1 MKCLPAAVLAIF
13 LAAATG
19 LAAGTL
25 DDLETALNNM
35 ELRFWTDIY
44 DLGSGR
50 DFLNNANAVR
60 ESEARL
66 RQVFQLTRKL
76 QGELRERGIDP
87 LQFPVAQAG
96 STLFDIWRQN
106 RNLSNQMRNRRV
118 FRQEQPLSRDH
129 LGMIMMTGV
138 AHRDPEQGDYEAWLS
153 DVVARNT
160 ELFYPEPL
168 REWREYFPPVISS
181 EFTINCYNFATKPPW
196 KESVPCQFQEQRDY
210 RLVSVLRWY
219 VPPLRQILQGQFQP
233 WRRA

>member
-1 MKCLPAAVLAIF
+1 MRCLPAAVLAIF

-66 RQVFQLTRKL
+66 RQIFQLTRKL

-153 DVVARNT
+153 DVAARNT

-168 REWREYFPPVISS
+168 REWREYLPP
-181 EFTINCYNFATKPPW
+181 PPPIFNL
-196 KESVPCQFQEQRDY
+196 KHTNKNGYS
-210 RLVSVLRWY
+210 
-219 VPPLRQILQGQFQP
+219 
-233 WRRA
+233 